1 MCIRDRSGCITK
13 WDKEYQCR
21 GKRNPGLIE
30 SSIVKTIVYRFH
42 EFERS
47 YFERANAGK
56 HELRYLDVKLSEQT
70 ASLSK
75 GFEAASLFVSDDGSE
90 NILKLLH
97 ENGIRFLALRSAGF
111 NNVDLKM
118 ARQLG
123 MRVARVPAY
132 SPYSVA

>member
-1 MCIRDRSGCITK
+1 M
-13 WDKEYQCR
+13 
-21 GKRNPGLIE
+21 
-30 SSIVKTIVYRFH
+30 
-42 EFERS
+42 
-47 YFERANAGK
+47 
-56 HELRYLDVKLSEQT
+56 KLSEQT